1 MVFKY
6 SQRAKRLA
14 LQNDECVLKEA
25 YKESE
30 KRLNSCARK
39 GSYKDLSTA
48 MKMHQD
54 FEYALL
60 YRNSPEFK
68 KKMKTR
74 RRK

>member
-1 MVFKY
+1 MAFKY
-6 SQRAKRLA
+6 SQRAKRFA
-14 LQNDECVLKEA
+14 LQNDECVLKKA

-39 GSYKDLSTA
+39 GSYKELSSA

-60 YRNSPEFK
+60 YRQSPEFK
-68 KKMKTR
+68 HKVAK
-74 RRK
+74 RRKK